1 MCACACVRMFGGV
14 SYHHVAVIKCTNK
27 ATLGRASLFWLTVFQ
42 KDLVHRRRDDIVT
55 DRQGIGMSR
64 RLDDHLCSGLRE
76 RTRNG
81 AGYKACVTCVRV
93 YHVHELYLFCM
104 CFVQCVCVV
113 CAFYVSDMHM
123 YKYTVV
129 GKFGLIKTVA
139 GKGKRRSQPPHAM
152 SSINIWDLARN
163 LSNKNKMGGRR
174 HSLTLLSWCT
184 EWM

>member
-14 SYHHVAVIKCTNK
+14 SYHHFAVIKCTNK
-27 ATLGRASLFWLTVFQ
+27 ATLGRASLFWFTVFQ

-93 YHVHELYLFCM
+93 VCIMYMNCI
-104 CFVQCVCVV
+104 CFVCVLCSVCVSCV
-113 CAFYVSDMHM
+113 RFM
-123 YKYTVV
+123 
-129 GKFGLIKTVA
+129 
-139 GKGKRRSQPPHAM
+139 
-152 SSINIWDLARN
+152 
-163 LSNKNKMGGRR
+163 
-174 HSLTLLSWCT
+174 
-184 EWM
+184 